1 MEDSPLDGVLVCN
14 LSCKPIRQK
23 LSVTIKVS
31 NTSFRQIILPNYLV
45 VYHER
50 DTADCHN
57 DLDTDKEVINE
68 IG

>member
-1 MEDSPLDGVLVCN
+1 MCN

-31 NTSFRQIILPNYLV
+31 NTSFRQIIVSNYLV

-50 DTADCHN
+50 DAADCHS
-57 DLDTDKEVINE
+57 DLDSDKEVINDD
-68 IG
+68 G